1 MNSNSLSLALL
12 LGLTVPCVSAATET
26 DPSNTFQHEANLTFG
41 THTDG
46 FDDGLW
52 NLDYRYY
59 FNPVDAEKGPYAL
72 SGFLAQESN
81 IGAQY
86 AQIAVVTDIVAYQ
99 VDGTYAFDSNWF
111 IGAKYNRVDLENDNF
126 GVASSVDDIVEYEAH
141 IGYFFNAA
149 SEISFSYQ
157 TSSTSDTLSF
167 SSPEYSF
174 SSSSDSDYQLYSIAM
189 HSFIPLASSSGLDL
203 LASWSYINQDYETS
217 DIFNQYYD
225 LTRTSK
231 TSGNTVKL
239 SADWYINKSWSIGA
253 NYFWRQYDTDI
264 EYTREDTFDQYNF
277 DDTSNEYAITTAY
290 WWQISQHF
298 AAKFSVAKQFGLD
311 GDGLPDGLLI
321 GISANARF

>member
-59 FNPVDAEKGPYAL
+59 FNPVDADKGPYAL

-99 VDGTYAFDSNWF
+99 VDGTYVFDSNWF
-111 IGAKYNRVDLENDNF
+111 IGAQYNRVYLDNDYF
-126 GVASSVDDIVEYEAH
+126 DVVSSVDDIVEYEAH
-141 IGYFFNAA
+141 IGYFFNEA

-157 TSSTSDTLSF
+157 TSSTSDTQSF
-167 SSPEYSF
+167 SSPEFSF
-174 SSSSDSDYQLYSIAM
+174 NSSSDSDYQLYSIAM

-217 DIFNQYYD
+217 NTFNLYD
-225 LTRTSK
+225 DFTSTSK
-231 TSGNTVKL
+231 TNSNTVKF
-239 SADWYINKSWSIGA
+239 SADWYINRSWSIGA
-253 NYFWRQYDTDI
+253 NYVWSQYDTDS
-264 EYTREDTFDQYNF
+264 EYMTEDTLNQYSF

>member
-1 MNSNSLSLALL
+1 MKSNTLALTIL
-12 LGLTVPCVSAATET
+12 LGLATPYVSATTET

-52 NLDYRYY
+52 NIDYRYY

-72 SGFLAQESN
+72 SDFLAQEST

-86 AQIAVVTDIVAYQ
+86 AQIGIIADIVSYQ
-99 VDGTYAFDSNWF
+99 VDGTYVFDSKWF
-111 IGAKYNRVDLENDNF
+111 ISAQYNRVDIGSDNF
-126 GVASSVDDIVEYEAH
+126 YTRSSVDNIVEYEAN

-157 TSSTSDTLSF
+157 TSSTSDTQSF
-167 SSPEYSF
+167 SSPEYSY
-174 SSSSDSDYQLYSIAM
+174 SYSDDSDHQLYSIAM

-203 LASWSYINQDYETS
+203 LASWSYFDQEYKSNSTHYIFDDYKSTTKSNQNIVT
-217 DIFNQYYD
+217 
-225 LTRTSK
+225 
-231 TSGNTVKL
+231 L

-253 NYFWRQYDTDI
+253 NYVWSQYDADV
-264 EYTREDTFDQYNF
+264 EYTRKDILNQYSFDG
-277 DDTSNEYAITTAY
+277 TSNEYAISTAY

-298 AAKFSVAKQFGLD
+298 AAKFSVAKQFGSD
-311 GDGLPDGLLI
+311 GDDLPDGVLI